1 MRLLMLGPALD
12 VRGGVSAVERLVLE
26 RLPRESATHIPTMVD
41 GSKAAKLAVFA
52 RALALAWRR
61 TTGRP
66 LVHIHF
72 ASRAS
77 TVRKM
82 ALARL
87 ALARG
92 CKVILHAHGGG
103 YRAYW
108 ESLPPRRR
116 ARYLEVFRRCH
127 ALIVLGQGWRA
138 FFAGIGVPAGRI
150 VVLPNPVALPASLP
164 PREEGERVLFV
175 YLGLI
180 AERKGAFDLV
190 EALGRLA
197 PASRGR
203 LRVVVAG
210 NGEHAALRRRID
222 ALALQ
227 GVVEMRTWL
236 QPAER
241 DALLAEAHGFVLP
254 SHHEGLPMALLEA
267 MAWRLAPVCT
277 PVGSI
282 PEVLRHEANGLL
294 VPPRDPAALAAALE
308 RLAADAPLRARLG
321 LAARASVE
329 GLSVDTYVEKLLA
342 LYEDVACRD

>member
-1 MRLLMLGPALD
+1 MLGPALD
-12 VRGGVSAVERLVLE
+12 VRGGVSAVERLVLHH
-26 RLPRESATHIPTMVD
+26 LPGEAAAHIPTMVD
-41 GSKAAKLAVFA
+41 GSKAAKLAVFL

-61 TTGRP
+61 TAERP

-82 ALARL
+82 TLARL

-108 ESLPPRRR
+108 ESLPLRRR

-127 ALIVLGQGWRA
+127 ALIVLGELWRE
-138 FFAGIGVPAGRI
+138 FFAGIGVPAERI
-150 VVLPNPVALPASLP
+150 VVLPNPVALPASP
-164 PREEGERVLFV
+164 PQREPGERVLFV

-197 PASRGR
+197 PASRAR

-210 NGEHAALRRRID
+210 NGEHVALRRRIE
-222 ALALQ
+222 ALSLQ
-227 GVVEMRTWL
+227 DVVETRTWL

-241 DALLAEAHGFVLP
+241 DALLAAAHAFVLP

-267 MAWRLAPVCT
+267 MAWGLAPVCT

-282 PEVLRHEANGLL
+282 PELLRHGENGLL
-294 VPPRDPAALAAALE
+294 VPPREPQALAAAIE
-308 RLAADAPLRARLG
+308 RIALDTPLRAGLG

-329 GLSVDTYVEKLLA
+329 GLSIDNYVEKLLA
-342 LYEDVACRD
+342 LYEDVACQD